1 MITRTAVD
9 IERMRI
15 RADICTRVCAENVWD
30 KFPTNDGRD
39 LFLWHDDRCQKA
51 ARDYV
56 ISLKGADIDKC
67 DRAYDE
73 LLNSCKGLMELF
85 EWKGIVT
92 MAYFTYAGMLVDIFE
107 YTEIA

>member
-9 IERMRI
+9 LERMRI
-15 RADICTRVCAENVWD
+15 RMEICTDVCARNVWD
-30 KFPTNDGRD
+30 KFPTNDDRD
-39 LFLWHDDRCQKA
+39 LFLWHDDRCQRN
-51 ARDYV
+51 ARLYV
-56 ISLKGADIDKC
+56 DSLKGCDLDKC
-67 DRAYDE
+67 DKIYDE
-73 LLNSCKGLMELF
+73 LLASCKGLMELF